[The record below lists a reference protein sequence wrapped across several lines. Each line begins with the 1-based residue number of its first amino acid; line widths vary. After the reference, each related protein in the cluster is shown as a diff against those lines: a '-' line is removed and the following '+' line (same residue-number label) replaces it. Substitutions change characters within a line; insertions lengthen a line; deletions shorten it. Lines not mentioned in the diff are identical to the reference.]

1 MENKNE
7 SSNSLSSSKKS
18 INDDISEKS
27 KNLQEKPKS
36 DTKSTTTRTE
46 EEEIIDLPSPE
57 NIRYEF
63 ISKEQWE
70 QEIELYR
77 AYLLDLSS
85 WKEPDIYRLTSEI
98 ATVGTLTFRIYK
110 KEIKNCYY
118 EAKFPF
124 DDAFKLFGCT
134 PLKEFPS
141 LTSLY
146 VRLIEFLIQ
155 DLHFKLREP
164 ISETS
169 DRAVIEFINNRIK
182 PHHKCVFVLRKILV
196 KEKSM
201 DNIIRS
207 KLSEIERNLIT
218 LKLQNRIFFELEH
231 QPKVNKHLNYFY
243 NFFKDPEELKK
254 ESEILFRTQKEF
266 EEKKKKKEET
276 DRNKTP
282 LQKLN
287 DELKINI
294 NKNDNKITLKKEH
307 LNNEYFQMLSKNNF
321 PNLEIFQLT
330 CNAITDL
337 KGLTEPGFKNLKVL
351 YLHTKMKDISF
362 LENVK
367 FENLEDLSLI
377 ENNFTSVESIAKAP
391 FVKNLKKLDLYK
403 NGIKSISGFSKGHF
417 DKLIKLV
424 LLNNNIKDLDGINK
438 DTFKIL
444 ADIQLEENEL
454 QNIEGLE
461 TFNSYYF
468 ENVKIINYNSNKIKT
483 GDILTRFNLDKLHTL
498 NFNNNKLGD
507 IEFLEKL
514 KSKNLQELYLNHN
527 FIQIFE
533 PLTKAQFP
541 ELKVLQITDNQN
553 VTDFDFLNR
562 LPFQKLEKFIC
573 CGYSSLKDISFLK
586 KKNYENLKYLSLTRN
601 QIKDID
607 VLKDCKFKN
616 LTYLSL
622 EENSIKSINVF
633 ADVCFKDLE
642 ELYMNRN
649 KIDSIQV
656 LERVPFVNII
666 RINFSQ
672 NCFEKITVLGNL
684 KFNKIKSIYLQRG
697 SISVYDEGN
706 RIAKERFKSRYEDC
720 SLYV

>member
-243 NFFKDPEELKK
+243 NLFKDP
-254 ESEILFRTQKEF
+254 
-266 EEKKKKKEET
+266 
-276 DRNKTP
+276 
-282 LQKLN
+282 
-287 DELKINI
+287 
-294 NKNDNKITLKKEH
+294 
-307 LNNEYFQMLSKNNF
+307 
-321 PNLEIFQLT
+321 
-330 CNAITDL
+330 
-337 KGLTEPGFKNLKVL
+337 
-351 YLHTKMKDISF
+351 
-362 LENVK
+362 
-367 FENLEDLSLI
+367 
-377 ENNFTSVESIAKAP
+377 
-391 FVKNLKKLDLYK
+391 
-403 NGIKSISGFSKGHF
+403 
-417 DKLIKLV
+417 
-424 LLNNNIKDLDGINK
+424 
-438 DTFKIL
+438 
-444 ADIQLEENEL
+444 
-454 QNIEGLE
+454 
-461 TFNSYYF
+461 
-468 ENVKIINYNSNKIKT
+468 
-483 GDILTRFNLDKLHTL
+483 
-498 NFNNNKLGD
+498 
-507 IEFLEKL
+507 
-514 KSKNLQELYLNHN
+514 
-527 FIQIFE
+527 
-533 PLTKAQFP
+533 
-541 ELKVLQITDNQN
+541 
-553 VTDFDFLNR
+553 
-562 LPFQKLEKFIC
+562 
-573 CGYSSLKDISFLK
+573 
-586 KKNYENLKYLSLTRN
+586 
-601 QIKDID
+601 
-607 VLKDCKFKN
+607 
-616 LTYLSL
+616 
-622 EENSIKSINVF
+622 
-633 ADVCFKDLE
+633 
-642 ELYMNRN
+642 
-649 KIDSIQV
+649 
-656 LERVPFVNII
+656 
-666 RINFSQ
+666 
-672 NCFEKITVLGNL
+672 
-684 KFNKIKSIYLQRG
+684 
-697 SISVYDEGN
+697 
-706 RIAKERFKSRYEDC
+706 
-720 SLYV
+720 